1 MQRSNFQI
9 VRQQPVLQQVVEED
23 VLRFIKDWRS
33 TYGSMQTVGADT
45 ALLLTS
51 QSSID
56 AAQLI
61 QLRAVLARSLS
72 QGTAAERA
80 QTALDMTTYPALAAS
95 ASAAQLRSHV
105 QACLAIDTALMRALE
120 QYYTRSGSDS
130 LLKAV
135 RRACVWPGDRGQ
147 FQVVLSVYVNAVT
160 TAIVAGCPVT
170 GQQTVAAA
178 MGNLD
183 HKPFVKAIIEGFPV
197 EQRTSWLVE
206 SNSGNFPTVQ
216 SLLDKLN
223 DEIHYFHTNRERFQE
238 AMNFESGYRGQTAN
252 QQRDTRGGRGSGGKA
267 SKKGGAAHGR
277 GGSKGSKPYGR
288 PSEFQGICDKCKQW
302 GHKHK
307 DCPRASRVDA
317 EQWRPSFEKGKGA
330 TSGWSSKAGKSAKK
344 GGGKP
349 SGKAGKK
356 GTKGKA
362 DRPTSASGGAGAE
375 TPPAIAAVM
384 QSGALPSSGHEYES
398 LFGEGDE
405 SGDSGWNQPEYP
417 RWSTWGAYG
426 PHSTYEEWSDDA
438 AWYRWDDSG
447 QGGDAEYAEWP

>member
-170 GQQTVAAA
+170 GQQTAAAA

-252 QQRDTRGGRGSGGKA
+252 QQRDTRGGRGSGGRARKEARHTDVAAAKA
-267 SKKGGAAHGR
+267 VSPMTDPVS
-277 GGSKGSKPYGR
+277 SKG
-288 PSEFQGICDKCKQW
+288 F
-302 GHKHK
+302 
-307 DCPRASRVDA
+307 A
-317 EQWRPSFEKGKGA
+317 
-330 TSGWSSKAGKSAKK
+330 
-344 GGGKP
+344 
-349 SGKAGKK
+349 
-356 GTKGKA
+356 
-362 DRPTSASGGAGAE
+362 TSASNGDTSTKIALARRVSMLSNGVPRSKKERGPPTVGAVKPGSLPRKE
-375 TPPAIAAVM
+375 GVSQAARR
-384 QSGALPSSGHEYES
+384 ARKARKERPTAR
-398 LFGEGDE
+398 
-405 SGDSGWNQPEYP
+405 P
-417 RWSTWGAYG
+417 RHLVV
-426 PHSTYEEWSDDA
+426 PLLKRH
-438 AWYRWDDSG
+438 R
-447 QGGDAEYAEWP
+447 Q

>member
-1 MQRSNFQI
+1 M
-9 VRQQPVLQQVVEED
+9 RQQPVLQQVVEED

-170 GQQTVAAA
+170 GQ
-178 MGNLD
+178 
-183 HKPFVKAIIEGFPV
+183 
-197 EQRTSWLVE
+197 
-206 SNSGNFPTVQ
+206 
-216 SLLDKLN
+216 
-223 DEIHYFHTNRERFQE
+223 
-238 AMNFESGYRGQTAN
+238 
-252 QQRDTRGGRGSGGKA
+252 
-267 SKKGGAAHGR
+267 
-277 GGSKGSKPYGR
+277 
-288 PSEFQGICDKCKQW
+288 
-302 GHKHK
+302 
-307 DCPRASRVDA
+307 
-317 EQWRPSFEKGKGA
+317 
-330 TSGWSSKAGKSAKK
+330 
-344 GGGKP
+344 
-349 SGKAGKK
+349 
-356 GTKGKA
+356 
-362 DRPTSASGGAGAE
+362 
-375 TPPAIAAVM
+375 
-384 QSGALPSSGHEYES
+384 
-398 LFGEGDE
+398 
-405 SGDSGWNQPEYP
+405 
-417 RWSTWGAYG
+417 
-426 PHSTYEEWSDDA
+426 
-438 AWYRWDDSG
+438 
-447 QGGDAEYAEWP
+447 